1 VTVVQAY
8 ARFMV
13 IFFVAVGLGCLIK
26 PLTDAPGG
34 GLLLWPEAGRTF
46 GIFLINW
53 VHTVLHL
60 GLAVYAVLAVSR
72 TSTARG
78 FAQTVFWVC
87 AILVIIGLLTPD
99 GVWLVPADWGTD
111 LNGNRLAP
119 VAAASWYGFIP
130 ANPPDDALNA
140 LVGLSGFV
148 FGFMPVGLRAWGYW
162 RTAPATA

>member
-1 VTVVQAY
+1 MTVVQAY
-8 ARFMV
+8 TRFMIV
-13 IFFVAVGLGCLIK
+13 FFVCVGLGCLIK

-60 GLAVYAVLAVSR
+60 GLAVYAVLAFKS
-72 TSTARG
+72 TSASRG
-78 FAQTVFWVC
+78 FGRAVFWIC
-87 AILVIIGLLTPD
+87 AVLVMIGLFTPD
-99 GVWLVPADWGTD
+99 GVWLVPANWDAD
-111 LNGNRLAP
+111 LGQPPRQ
-119 VAAASWYGFIP
+119 AAASWYGFIP

-148 FGFMPVGLRAWGYW
+148 FGFMPVGLRPWGYW
-162 RTAPATA
+162 RAVRATA

>member
-1 VTVVQAY
+1 MTVVQAY

-13 IFFVAVGLGCLIK
+13 VFFVTVGLGCAIK

-34 GLLLWPEAGRTF
+34 GLILWPEAGRTF

-60 GLAVYAVLAVSR
+60 GLAVYAAIAFSK
-72 TSTARG
+72 TSSARG
-78 FAQTVFWVC
+78 FAQTVFWIC
-87 AILVIIGLLTPD
+87 ALLVLIGLLTPD
-99 GVWLVPADWGTD
+99 GVWLVPASWGAD
-111 LNGNRLAP
+111 VVGDHIVP
-119 VAAASWYGFIP
+119 ASSPGWYGFIP
-130 ANPPDDALNA
+130 ANPPDDALNT

-162 RTAPATA
+162 RTAQATA